1 MTADGRTE
9 RTRPVH
15 SVDGQKRPLRPL
27 DLRHERRG
35 HERRLLD
42 DRGNANGTFRRH
54 VEPPAP
60 GWHTAAMAHYGLTG
74 AFLAAPGKRDELVAH
89 MLEAAD
95 LMAAVPGCL
104 LYLVSTTEDPD
115 EVAIT
120 ELWTDEA
127 AHEAS
132 LQAPGV
138 GELIE
143 KARPVIAGMS
153 GRRVLTV
160 LGGKGLPTA

>member
-1 MTADGRTE
+1 VA
-9 RTRPVH
+9 
-15 SVDGQKRPLRPL
+15 L
-27 DLRHERRG
+27 
-35 HERRLLD
+35 
-42 DRGNANGTFRRH
+42 
-54 VEPPAP
+54 
-60 GWHTAAMAHYGLTG
+60 YGLTG

-89 MLEAAD
+89 MLEAAE

-104 LYLVSTTEDPD
+104 MYLVSTTEEAN

-138 GELIE
+138 AELIGR
-143 KARPVIAGMS
+143 ARPVISGMS
-153 GRRVLTV
+153 GRSILTV

>member
-1 MTADGRTE
+1 
-9 RTRPVH
+9 
-15 SVDGQKRPLRPL
+15 
-27 DLRHERRG
+27 
-35 HERRLLD
+35 
-42 DRGNANGTFRRH
+42 
-54 VEPPAP
+54 
-60 GWHTAAMAHYGLTG
+60 MALYGLTG

-89 MLEAAD
+89 MLEAAE

-104 LYLVSTTEDPD
+104 LYLVSTTEDAD

-138 GELIE
+138 GDLIGR
-143 KARPVIAGMS
+143 ARPVISGMS
-153 GRRVLTV
+153 GRSVLTV
-160 LGGKGLPTA
+160 LGGKGLPST

>member
-1 MTADGRTE
+1 
-9 RTRPVH
+9 
-15 SVDGQKRPLRPL
+15 
-27 DLRHERRG
+27 
-35 HERRLLD
+35 
-42 DRGNANGTFRRH
+42 
-54 VEPPAP
+54 
-60 GWHTAAMAHYGLTG
+60 MALYGLTG
-74 AFLAAPGKRDELVAH
+74 AFHATPGKRDELVAH

-95 LMAAVPGCL
+95 LMGAVPGCL
-104 LYLVSTTEDPD
+104 LYLVSTTEEAD

-138 GELIE
+138 GELIA

-153 GRRVLTV
+153 GRSVLTV
-160 LGGKGLPTA
+160 LGGKGLPTT